1 MDHLSVDL
9 KIVNEKKK
17 LEGTFK
23 KLLDVSLAKKYG
35 WVSKTSLEK
44 GISITINDYLKNR
57 VLKNQKTN

>member
-1 MDHLSVDL
+1 M
-9 KIVNEKKK
+9 KKKK